1 MPSSGL
7 ITCVCA
13 LISIATVASADLP
26 LSCEGR
32 GPDWQLALAGDSAS
46 FTFQRSDRFDV
57 PQSSIA
63 EGHDWPRAYTLIA
76 EFDTAILLV
85 DKATCALGADT
96 WPFTAH
102 VLTQRGQTPIL
113 LTGCCAVAE

>member
-1 MPSSGL
+1 M
-7 ITCVCA
+7 
-13 LISIATVASADLP
+13 SAADAP
-26 LSCEGR
+26 LTCEGL
-32 GPDWQLALAGDSAS
+32 GPEWDLTLAGTTAR
-46 FTFQRSDRFDV
+46 FTYQRSNTFDV
-57 PQSSIA
+57 PQSSVA

>member
-1 MPSSGL
+1 MFRKVVLG
-7 ITCVCA
+7 
-13 LISIATVASADLP
+13 ATLAAGAAGADVP
-26 LSCEGR
+26 LTCEGV
-32 GPDWQLALAGDSAS
+32 GPDWDLTLAEDSAS

-57 PQSSIA
+57 PQSSVA

-85 DKATCALGADT
+85 DKATCTLGADT

-113 LTGCCAVAE
+113 LTGCCVVAE

>member
-1 MPSSGL
+1 MFRKVVLG
-7 ITCVCA
+7 
-13 LISIATVASADLP
+13 ATLVAGAAGADAP
-26 LSCEGR
+26 LTCEGV
-32 GPDWQLALAGDSAS
+32 GPDWDLTLAEDSAS

-96 WPFTAH
+96 WPFKAH